1 MFFKELETDRLVLK
15 NIDHNDCE
23 FMLRQFS
30 NDEVNRFLFDA
41 EPFSSLEEAEE
52 LIDVYLRKVPH
63 GPHRWILTRKS
74 DGERVGTCGFHCW
87 DRGSGTCHIG
97 YDLYPDYWKQGYMA
111 EALAAIVAFAKS
123 EMELK
128 RIEAHISTENI
139 DSIKAAE
146 RQGFVD
152 SNERYTE
159 TFRGKEYPH
168 AIYVLN
174 L

>member
-1 MFFKELETDRLVLK
+1 MLFKELETDRLVLK
-15 NIDHNDCE
+15 NIGKNDCE

-41 EPFSSLEEAEE
+41 EPFTCIEEAEE
-52 LIDVYLRKVPH
+52 LIGFYLKEGPQN
-63 GPHRWILTRKS
+63 PHRWIITRKR

-87 DRGSGTCHIG
+87 DRKAGSCHVG

-111 EALAAIVAFAKS
+111 EALAAILEFAKN
-123 EMELK
+123 EMKIK
-128 RIEAHISTENI
+128 RMEAHIFTENI
-139 DSIKAAE
+139 DSIRTAE

-152 SNERYTE
+152 SKERYME
-159 TFRGKEYPH
+159 LFRGKEYPH
-168 AIYVLN
+168 AIYVLS